1 MNLKDIVEDV
11 SKMNE
16 MKIRNN
22 TDLKFMREIT
32 SILNRSP
39 LHAEFDEK
47 NGSIKVYRQKND
59 SYYVKLLYRHKA
71 DDEELEYTLK
81 QYSFLHK

>member
-32 SILNRSP
+32 SVLNRSP
-39 LHAEFDEK
+39 LHAEFDK
-47 NGSIKVYRQKND
+47 KAGSIKVYRQKND
-59 SYYVKLLYRHKA
+59 SYYIKLLYRHGA
-71 DDEELEYTLK
+71 DDEESEYTLK